1 MPDFSSYTGEHL
13 IPPYRILDLT
23 DRRAAFCGRL
33 LADYG
38 ADVVKI
44 EPPAGDDSRR
54 RGPYPG
60 DAPHTERSLDFMFY
74 NTNKRS
80 ITLDL
85 DTAPGQDLFRRLAA
99 AADVIIESGG
109 WESANRESGGRESRS
124 RESGGRHYLRDRG
137 LDFDALRAA
146 NPGLVTASVTPFGGT
161 GEWADYQ
168 GDDLVVMAASGY
180 MQITGEPDAPPVR
193 QGNEHSHYPAAQY
206 AAVGILAALYYRDFG
221 GADSGGINGSG
232 SGVGQHIDVSSQEAL
247 ITYYTD
253 AHPALLWR
261 KLGQNVTRVG
271 TNSTLVIPLGAYPCK
286 DGWIAAGVIT
296 PREWDALAQ
305 WIHEVTG
312 NDEVLNEAYRGGNQ
326 DRAEHIDIIT
336 ALFLE
341 FAENFTVQELFHE
354 GQRRNLVFL
363 PVNDVADLLADP
375 QLAESGFWADIE
387 HNDAAMGTVKYPLG
401 IFHSDEVAPRRQ
413 PAPALGAD
421 NLAVYQGE
429 LGMSA
434 DELARLRADG
444 VI

>member
-1 MPDFSSYTGEHL
+1 MPRFDEYTGEHL

-38 ADVVKI
+38 ADVVKV
-44 EPPAGDDSRR
+44 EPPSGDHSRTL
-54 RGPYPG
+54 GPYPG
-60 DAPHTERSLDFMFY
+60 DAPDAEHSLDFLFY

-85 DTAPGQDLFRRLAA
+85 ETAAGLRLFRRLAA
-99 AADVIIESGG
+99 EADVIIESFD
-109 WESANRESGGRESRS
+109 
-124 RESGGRHYLRDRG
+124 RHYLSDRG
-137 LDFDALRAA
+137 LGYDALRAD
-146 NPGLVTASVTPFGGT
+146 NPGLVMASVTPFGST
-161 GEWADYQ
+161 GEWADYT

-180 MQITGEPDAPPVR
+180 MQITGEPDEPPVR
-193 QGNEHSHYPAAQY
+193 QGNEHSHYPGAQY
-206 AAVGILAALYYRDFG
+206 AAVGILAALYHRDFNG
-221 GADSGGINGSG
+221 G
-232 SGVGQHIDVSSQEAL
+232 GVGQHIDVSSQEAL

-296 PREWDALAQ
+296 PREWDALAA

-363 PVNDVADLLADP
+363 PVNEVADLLADP
-375 QLAESGFWADIE
+375 QLEESGFWYDIE
-387 HNDAAMGTVKYPLG
+387 HEDPSIGTVKYPLG
-401 IFHSDEVAPRRQ
+401 IFHSEEVSARRR

-429 LGMSA
+429 LGMTA
-434 DELARLRADG
+434 EEIAKLRADG

>member
-1 MPDFSSYTGEHL
+1 MPRFDDYTGEHL

-38 ADVVKI
+38 ADVVKV
-44 EPPAGDDSRR
+44 EPPIGDPSRR
-54 RGPYPG
+54 LGPYPG
-60 DAPHTERSLDFMFY
+60 DIPDAGRSLDFMFY

-80 ITLDL
+80 VTLDL
-85 DTAPGQDLFRRLAA
+85 EAEPGRALFRRLAA
-99 AADVIIESGG
+99 DADVIIES
-109 WESANRESGGRESRS
+109 RP
-124 RESGGRHYLRDRG
+124 RHWLYDRG
-137 LDFDALRAA
+137 LGYEALRAA
-146 NPGLVTASVTPFGGT
+146 NPDLIMASVTPFGNT
-161 GEWADYQ
+161 GVWADYQ

-180 MQITGEPDAPPVR
+180 MQITGEPDEPPVR

-206 AAVGILAALYYRDFG
+206 AAVAILAALYHRDFAG
-221 GADSGGINGSG
+221 G
-232 SGVGQHIDVSSQEAL
+232 GQGQRIDVSSQEAL

-271 TNSTLVIPLGAYPCK
+271 TNSTLVIPLGAYPCQ

-296 PREWDALAQ
+296 PREWDALAA

-326 DRAEHIDIIT
+326 DRAGHIDIIT

-341 FAENFTVQELFHE
+341 FAANFTVQELFHE

-363 PVNDVADLLADP
+363 PVNEIADLLADP
-375 QLAESGFWADIE
+375 QLAESGFWTDIE
-387 HNDAAMGTVKYPLG
+387 HNDAAIGTVKYPLG
-401 IFHSDEVAPRRQ
+401 IFHSDAVVPRRQ

-429 LGMSA
+429 LGLSA

-444 VI
+444 AI

>member
-1 MPDFSSYTGEHL
+1 MPRFDDYTGEHL

-38 ADVVKI
+38 ADVVKV
-44 EPPAGDDSRR
+44 EPPAGDPSRR
-54 RGPYPG
+54 LGPYPG
-60 DAPHTERSLDFMFY
+60 DVPDAGRSLDFMFY
-74 NTNKRS
+74 NTNKRA

-85 DTAPGQDLFRRLAA
+85 ETAPGRALFRRLAA
-99 AADVIIESGG
+99 AADVIIESYD
-109 WESANRESGGRESRS
+109 
-124 RESGGRHYLRDRG
+124 RHYLEQRG
-137 LDFDALRAA
+137 LGYDDLRAV
-146 NPGLVTASVTPFGGT
+146 NPGLVLASVTPFGST
-161 GEWADYQ
+161 GRWADYQ

-180 MQITGEPDAPPVR
+180 MQITGEPDEPPVR

-206 AAVGILAALYYRDFG
+206 AAVAILAALYHRDFG
-221 GADSGGINGSG
+221 GDGDGDGDDAGAGAGR
-232 SGVGQHIDVSSQEAL
+232 GQRIDVSAQEAL

-271 TNSTLVIPLGAYPCK
+271 TNSTLVIPLGAYPCR

-296 PREWDALAQ
+296 PREWDTLAA

-326 DRAEHIDIIT
+326 DRAAHIDIIT

-341 FAENFTVQELFHE
+341 FAANFTVQELFHE

-363 PVNDVADLLADP
+363 PVNEVADLLADP
-375 QLAESGFWADIE
+375 QLAESGFWYDIA
-387 HNDAAMGTVKYPLG
+387 HDDPAIGALRYPLG
-401 IFHSDEVAPRRQ
+401 IFHSAEVAARRR
-413 PAPALGAD
+413 PPPALGAD
-421 NLAVYQGE
+421 NAAIYRGE
-429 LGMSA
+429 LGLTA
-434 DELARLRADG
+434 GELADLRAQG
-444 VI
+444 II

>member
-1 MPDFSSYTGEHL
+1 MPRFDEYTGEHL

-38 ADVVKI
+38 ADVVKV
-44 EPPAGDDSRR
+44 EPPTGDASRTL
-54 RGPYPG
+54 GPYPG
-60 DAPHTERSLDFMFY
+60 DEPEAERSLDFLFY

-85 DTAPGQDLFRRLAA
+85 ETEQGRDLFRRLVAD
-99 AADVIIESGG
+99 ADVVIESYD
-109 WESANRESGGRESRS
+109 
-124 RESGGRHYLRDRG
+124 RHYLADRG
-137 LDFDALRAA
+137 IGYEDLKAD
-146 NPGLVTASVTPFGGT
+146 NPGLVMASVTPFGAT
-161 GEWADYQ
+161 GEWADYS

-180 MQITGEPDAPPVR
+180 MQITGEPDEPPVR
-193 QGNEHSHYPAAQY
+193 QGNEHSHYPGAQY
-206 AAVGILAALYYRDFG
+206 AAVGILAALYYRDF
-221 GADSGGINGSG
+221 AG

-296 PREWDALAQ
+296 PREWDALAE

-312 NDEVLNEAYRGGNQ
+312 NDEVLSEAYRGGNQ

-363 PVNDVADLLADP
+363 PVNAVADLLADP
-375 QLAESGFWADIE
+375 QLEESGFWSDIA
-387 HNDAAMGTVKYPLG
+387 HVDGSIGTIKYPLG
-401 IFHSDEVAPRRQ
+401 IFHSEDVSVRRR

-429 LGMSA
+429 LGLGS
-434 DELARLRADG
+434 DEIAELQAGG

>member
-1 MPDFSSYTGEHL
+1 MPRFDEYTGEHL

-38 ADVVKI
+38 ADVVKV
-44 EPPAGDDSRR
+44 EPPSGDPSRTL
-54 RGPYPG
+54 GPYPG
-60 DAPHTERSLDFMFY
+60 DVSDGEQSLDFLFY

-85 DTAPGQDLFRRLAA
+85 DTDAGRGVFRRLAA
-99 AADVIIESGG
+99 DADVIIESYD
-109 WESANRESGGRESRS
+109 
-124 RESGGRHYLRDRG
+124 RHYLTDRG
-137 LDFDALRAA
+137 IGYDDLRGD
-146 NPGLVTASVTPFGGT
+146 NPGLVMASVTPFGST
-161 GEWADYQ
+161 GEWADYA

-180 MQITGEPDAPPVR
+180 MQITGEPDEPPVR
-193 QGNEHSHYPAAQY
+193 QGNEHSHYPGAQY
-206 AAVGILAALYYRDFG
+206 AAVGILAALYYRDFTG
-221 GADSGGINGSG
+221 G
-232 SGVGQHIDVSSQEAL
+232 GVGQHIDVSSQEAL

-271 TNSTLVIPLGAYPCK
+271 TNSTLVIPLGAYPCQ

-296 PREWDALAQ
+296 PREWDALAE

-363 PVNDVADLLADP
+363 PVNEVADLLADP
-375 QLAESGFWADIE
+375 QLAESGFWYDIE
-387 HNDAAMGTVKYPLG
+387 HEEGSIGTIKYPLG
-401 IFHSDEVAPRRQ
+401 IFHSEEVSARRR

-421 NLAVYQGE
+421 NVAVYQGE
-429 LGMSA
+429 LGMTVEDIAQLKA
-434 DELARLRADG
+434 DN

>member
-1 MPDFSSYTGEHL
+1 MPRFDDYTGEHL

-38 ADVVKI
+38 ADVVKV
-44 EPPAGDDSRR
+44 EPPSGDPSRR
-54 RGPYPG
+54 LGPFPG
-60 DAPHTERSLDFMFY
+60 DAPDDERSLDFMFY

-80 ITLDL
+80 ITLEIESE
-85 DTAPGQDLFRRLAA
+85 AGRALFRRLAA
-99 AADVIIESGG
+99 DADVIIESY
-109 WESANRESGGRESRS
+109 N
-124 RESGGRHYLRDRG
+124 RHYLNALG
-137 LDFDALRAA
+137 IGYDALRAQ
-146 NPGLVTASVTPFGGT
+146 NPGLIVASVTPFGSS

-180 MQITGEPDAPPVR
+180 MQITGEPDEPPVR

-206 AAVGILAALYYRDFG
+206 AAVGILAALYYRDFAG
-221 GADSGGINGSG
+221 G
-232 SGVGQHIDVSSQEAL
+232 GVGQHIDVSSQEAL

-296 PREWDALAQ
+296 PREWDTLAE

-312 NDEVLNEAYRGGNQ
+312 NDEALNEAYRGGNQ

-363 PVNDVADLLADP
+363 PVNEVADLLADP
-375 QLAESGFWADIE
+375 QLAESGFWYDIAHE
-387 HNDAAMGTVKYPLG
+387 DAGVGALQYPLG
-401 IFHSDEVAPRRQ
+401 IFHSEEVAARTR
-413 PAPALGAD
+413 PAPTRGAD
-421 NLAVYQGE
+421 NAAVYGGE
-429 LGMSA
+429 LGLSA
-434 DELARLRADG
+434 DEMSRLRSSG

>member
-1 MPDFSSYTGEHL
+1 MPRFDDYTGENL
-13 IPPYRILDLT
+13 IPPYRILDLS

-38 ADVVKI
+38 ADVIKV
-44 EPPAGDDSRR
+44 EPPGGDPSRR
-54 RGPYPG
+54 LGPYPS
-60 DAPHTERSLDFMFY
+60 DVPHTERSLDFMFY

-80 ITLDL
+80 VTLDL
-85 DTAPGQDLFRRLAA
+85 ETESGRTLFQRLAA
-99 AADVIIESGG
+99 DADVIIESYD
-109 WESANRESGGRESRS
+109 
-124 RESGGRHYLRDRG
+124 RHYLYDRG
-137 LDFDALRAA
+137 IGFDVLRAH
-146 NPGLVTASVTPFGGT
+146 NPGLIMASVTPFGCT
-161 GEWADYQ
+161 GEWADFQ

-206 AAVGILAALYYRDFG
+206 AAVGILAALYHRDFAHG
-221 GADSGGINGSG
+221 H
-232 SGVGQHIDVSSQEAL
+232 GQHIDVSSQEAL

-271 TNSTLVIPLGAYPCK
+271 TNSTLVIPLGAYPCQ

-296 PREWDALAQ
+296 PREWDALAE

-326 DRAEHIDIIT
+326 DRSEHIDIIT

-341 FAENFTVQELFHE
+341 FAENFTVQQLFHE

-363 PVNDVADLLADP
+363 PVNQVADLLADP
-375 QLAESGFWADIE
+375 QLAESGFWYDIE
-387 HNDAAMGTVKYPLG
+387 HDDPALGVIKYPLG
-401 IFHSDEVAPRRQ
+401 IFHSEDVAALRR

-421 NLAVYQGE
+421 NSAVYQGE
-429 LGMSA
+429 LGLSA
-434 DELARLRADG
+434 HELAALQSNG
-444 VI
+444 II

>member
-1 MPDFSSYTGEHL
+1 MPRFDEYTGEHL

-38 ADVVKI
+38 ADVVKV
-44 EPPAGDDSRR
+44 EPPSGDRSRTL
-54 RGPYPG
+54 GPYPG
-60 DAPHTERSLDFMFY
+60 DTADAEQSLDFMFY

-85 DTAPGQDLFRRLAA
+85 ETEAGRELFRRLATD
-99 AADVIIESGG
+99 ADVIIESYD
-109 WESANRESGGRESRS
+109 
-124 RESGGRHYLRDRG
+124 RHYLAERG
-137 LDFDALRAA
+137 IGYDDLRVD
-146 NPGLVTASVTPFGGT
+146 NPGLVMAAVSPFGST
-161 GEWADYQ
+161 GEWADYT

-180 MQITGEPDAPPVR
+180 MQITGEPDEPPVR
-193 QGNEHSHYPAAQY
+193 QGNEHSHYPGAQY
-206 AAVGILAALYYRDFG
+206 AAVGILAALYYRDFA
-221 GADSGGINGSG
+221 AD
-232 SGVGQHIDVSSQEAL
+232 GVGQHIDVSSQEAL

-296 PREWDALAQ
+296 PREWDALAE

-363 PVNDVADLLADP
+363 PVNEVADLLADP
-375 QLAESGFWADIE
+375 QLAESGFWYDIE
-387 HNDAAMGTVKYPLG
+387 HEEGSIGTIKYPLG
-401 IFHSDEVAPRRQ
+401 IFHSEEVSARRR

-421 NLAVYQGE
+421 NAAVYQGE
-429 LGMSA
+429 LGMTA
-434 DELARLRADG
+434 GELATLRGDG
-444 VI
+444 II

>member
-1 MPDFSSYTGEHL
+1 MPRFDEYTGEHL
-13 IPPYRILDLT
+13 IPPYRILDLS

-38 ADVVKI
+38 ADVVKV
-44 EPPAGDDSRR
+44 EPPAGDSSRTL
-54 RGPYPG
+54 GPYPG
-60 DAPHTERSLDFMFY
+60 DVSDTERSLDFLFY

-85 DTAPGQDLFRRLAA
+85 DTEAGRALFQRLAA
-99 AADVIIESGG
+99 DADVVIESYD
-109 WESANRESGGRESRS
+109 
-124 RESGGRHYLRDRG
+124 RHYLVDRG
-137 LDFDALRAA
+137 IGYDDLRAD
-146 NPGLVTASVTPFGGT
+146 NPGLVMASVTPFGST
-161 GEWADYQ
+161 GEWADYT

-180 MQITGEPDAPPVR
+180 MQITGEPDEPPVR
-193 QGNEHSHYPAAQY
+193 QGNEHSHYPGAQY
-206 AAVGILAALYYRDFG
+206 AAVGILAALYYRDF
-221 GADSGGINGSG
+221 ADG
-232 SGVGQHIDVSSQEAL
+232 GVGQHIDVSSQEAL

-296 PREWDALAQ
+296 PREWDALAE

-341 FAENFTVQELFHE
+341 FAENFTVQQLFHE

-363 PVNDVADLLADP
+363 PVNEVADLLADP
-375 QLAESGFWADIE
+375 QLAESGFWYDIE
-387 HNDAAMGTVKYPLG
+387 HEDGSIGTMKYPLG
-401 IFHSDEVAPRRQ
+401 IFHSEEVSARRR

-421 NLAVYQGE
+421 NIAVYQGE
-429 LGMSA
+429 LGLTA
-434 DELARLRADG
+434 DDLATLQANG

>member
-1 MPDFSSYTGEHL
+1 MPHFDDYTGEQL

-38 ADVVKI
+38 ADVVKV
-44 EPPAGDDSRR
+44 EPPHGDASRHL
-54 RGPYPG
+54 GPYPG
-60 DAPHTERSLDFMFY
+60 DAPDPARSLDFMFY

-85 DTAPGQDLFRRLAA
+85 DTAAGQDLFRRLAA
-99 AADVIIESGG
+99 DADAVIASCD
-109 WESANRESGGRESRS
+109 
-124 RESGGRHYLRDRG
+124 RHYLDDRG
-137 LDFDALRAA
+137 LGYDALRAA
-146 NPGLVTASVTPFGGT
+146 NPGLVMASVTPFGSAGD
-161 GEWADYQ
+161 WADYQ

-221 GADSGGINGSG
+221 GADGKGNGSG
-232 SGVGQHIDVSSQEAL
+232 AGGGQHIDVSSQEAL

-271 TNSTLVIPLGAYPCK
+271 TNSTLVIPLGAYPCQ

-312 NDEVLNEAYRGGNQ
+312 NDEVLNDAYRGGNQ
-326 DRAEHIDIIT
+326 DRAAHIDIIT

-375 QLAESGFWADIE
+375 QLAASGFWADIE
-387 HNDAAMGTVKYPLG
+387 HHTGAANGDDDDDNAAGIGTLQYPLG
-401 IFHSDEVAPRRQ
+401 IFHSDDFAPRRQ
-413 PAPALGAD
+413 PAPVLGAD
-421 NLAVYQGE
+421 NAAVYQGE
-429 LGMSA
+429 LGLSA
-434 DELARLRADG
+434 DELDGLRAAG

>member
-1 MPDFSSYTGEHL
+1 MPRFDDYTGEHL

-38 ADVVKI
+38 ADVVKV
-44 EPPAGDDSRR
+44 EPPGGDPSRR
-54 RGPYPG
+54 LGPFPG
-60 DAPHTERSLDFMFY
+60 DVPDDERSLDFMFY

-85 DTAPGQDLFRRLAA
+85 ESEAGRALFRRLVAD
-99 AADVIIESGG
+99 ADVVIESY
-109 WESANRESGGRESRS
+109 GRD
-124 RESGGRHYLRDRG
+124 YLNALGIGYD
-137 LDFDALRAA
+137 DLRAQ
-146 NPGLVTASVTPFGGT
+146 NPGLIVASVTPFGGF

-180 MQITGEPDAPPVR
+180 MQITGEPDEPPVR

-206 AAVGILAALYYRDFG
+206 AAVGILAALYYRDFAG
-221 GADSGGINGSG
+221 G
-232 SGVGQHIDVSSQEAL
+232 GVGQHIDVSSQEAL

-296 PREWDALAQ
+296 PREWDTLAE

-312 NDEVLNEAYRGGNQ
+312 NDEVLNAAYRGGNQ

-363 PVNDVADLLADP
+363 PVNEVTDLLADP
-375 QLAESGFWADIE
+375 QLAESGFWYDIE
-387 HNDAAMGTVKYPLG
+387 HDDATIGTVKYPLG
-401 IFHSDEVAPRRQ
+401 IFHSEEVSARRR

-421 NLAVYQGE
+421 NAAVYQGE
-429 LGMSA
+429 LGLTA
-434 DELARLRADG
+434 DELAALTADG
-444 VI
+444 II

>member
-1 MPDFSSYTGEHL
+1 MPRFDDYTGEHL

-38 ADVVKI
+38 ADVVKV
-44 EPPAGDDSRR
+44 EPPGGDPSRR
-54 RGPYPG
+54 LGPFPG
-60 DAPHTERSLDFMFY
+60 DTPDDERSLDFMFY

-80 ITLDL
+80 ITLEL
-85 DTAPGQDLFRRLAA
+85 ESEAGRALFRRLVAD
-99 AADVIIESGG
+99 ADVVIESYD
-109 WESANRESGGRESRS
+109 RD
-124 RESGGRHYLRDRG
+124 YLNALG
-137 LDFDALRAA
+137 IGYDALRAQ
-146 NPGLVTASVTPFGGT
+146 NPGLIVASVTPFGGS
-161 GEWADYQ
+161 GEWAKYQ

-180 MQITGEPDAPPVR
+180 MQITGEPDEPPVR

-206 AAVGILAALYYRDFG
+206 AAVGILAALYYRDFAG
-221 GADSGGINGSG
+221 G
-232 SGVGQHIDVSSQEAL
+232 GVGQHIDVSSQEAL

-296 PREWDALAQ
+296 PREWDTLAE

-363 PVNDVADLLADP
+363 PVN
-375 QLAESGFWADIE
+375 EGSGPA
-387 HNDAAMGTVKYPLG
+387 
-401 IFHSDEVAPRRQ
+401 RR
-413 PAPALGAD
+413 PPIG
-421 NLAVYQGE
+421 
-429 LGMSA
+429 
-434 DELARLRADG
+434 
-444 VI
+444 

>member
-1 MPDFSSYTGEHL
+1 MPRFDEYTGEHL
-13 IPPYRILDLT
+13 IPPYRVLDLT

-38 ADVVKI
+38 ADVVKV
-44 EPPAGDDSRR
+44 EPPSGDRSRTL
-54 RGPYPG
+54 GPYPG
-60 DAPHTERSLDFMFY
+60 DAPDTEQSLDFLFY

-85 DTAPGQDLFRRLAA
+85 ETEAGRGLFRRLAVD
-99 AADVIIESGG
+99 ADVIIESFD
-109 WESANRESGGRESRS
+109 
-124 RESGGRHYLRDRG
+124 RHYLADRG
-137 LDFDALRAA
+137 IGYDDLRSD
-146 NPGLVTASVTPFGGT
+146 NPGLVMASVTPFGST
-161 GEWADYQ
+161 GEWADYA

-180 MQITGEPDAPPVR
+180 MQITGEPDEPPVR
-193 QGNEHSHYPAAQY
+193 QGNEHSHYPGAQY
-206 AAVGILAALYYRDFG
+206 AAVGILAALYYRDF
-221 GADSGGINGSG
+221 ADG
-232 SGVGQHIDVSSQEAL
+232 GVGQRIDVSSQEAL

-296 PREWDALAQ
+296 PREWDALAE

-341 FAENFTVQELFHE
+341 FAEKFTVQELFHE

-363 PVNDVADLLADP
+363 PVNEVADLLADP
-375 QLAESGFWADIE
+375 QLAESGFWYDIE
-387 HNDAAMGTVKYPLG
+387 HGEGSIGTIKYPLG
-401 IFHSDEVAPRRQ
+401 IFHSEEVSARRR

-421 NLAVYQGE
+421 NAAVYRGE
-429 LGMSA
+429 LGMTA
-434 DELARLRADG
+434 EELAVLQMDG
-444 VI
+444 II

>member
-1 MPDFSSYTGEHL
+1 MPRLEEYTGEHL
-13 IPPYRILDLT
+13 IPPYRILDLA

-38 ADVVKI
+38 ADVLKI
-44 EPPAGDDSRR
+44 EPPDGDPSRR
-54 RGPYPG
+54 LGPFPK
-60 DAPHTERSLDFMFY
+60 DVPDDERSLDFMFY

-85 DTAPGQDLFRRLAA
+85 ESGEGRALFLRLAA
-99 AADVIIESGG
+99 DADVIIESFD
-109 WESANRESGGRESRS
+109 
-124 RESGGRHYLRDRG
+124 RHYLDDRG
-137 LDFDALRAA
+137 IGFDALRAE
-146 NPGLVTASVTPFGGT
+146 NPGLILASVTPFGSSGA
-161 GEWADYQ
+161 WADYQ

-180 MQITGEPDAPPVR
+180 MQITGEPDEPPVR

-206 AAVGILAALYYRDFG
+206 AAVGILAALYYRDFAG
-221 GADSGGINGSG
+221 G
-232 SGVGQHIDVSSQEAL
+232 GVGQHIDVSSQEAL

-271 TNSTLVIPLGAYPCK
+271 TNSTLVIPLGAYSCQ

-296 PREWDALAQ
+296 PREWDTLAE

-363 PVNDVADLLADP
+363 PVNEVADLLADP
-375 QLAESGFWADIE
+375 QLAESGFWYDVKHDDLAI
-387 HNDAAMGTVKYPLG
+387 GTVKYPLG
-401 IFHSDEVAPRRQ
+401 IFHSEEVSARRE

-421 NLAVYQGE
+421 NAAVYQGE
-429 LGMSA
+429 LGLDAA
-434 DELARLRADG
+434 DLTKLRSSG

>member
-1 MPDFSSYTGEHL
+1 MPSFDDYNGETL

-38 ADVVKI
+38 ADVVKV
-44 EPPAGDDSRR
+44 EPPAGDPSRR
-54 RGPYPG
+54 LGPYPD

-85 DTAPGQDLFRRLAA
+85 ESPAGRELFRRLAA
-99 AADVIIESGG
+99 DADAIIESFD
-109 WESANRESGGRESRS
+109 RR
-124 RESGGRHYLRDRG
+124 YLDDRG
-137 LDFDALRAA
+137 IGFDALRAG
-146 NPGLVTASVTPFGGT
+146 NPGLVMASVTPFGGA
-161 GEWADYQ
+161 GDWADYL

-206 AAVGILAALYYRDFG
+206 AALGILAALYHRDFG
-221 GADSGGINGSG
+221 DGDGGSG
-232 SGVGQHIDVSSQEAL
+232 TGQHIDVSAQEAL

-261 KLGQNVTRVG
+261 RLGQNVTRVG

-312 NDEVLNEAYRGGNQ
+312 NDEVLNDAYRGGNQ

-336 ALFLE
+336 AMFLE

-375 QLAESGFWADIE
+375 QLAESGFWTDIE
-387 HNDAAMGTVKYPLG
+387 HDDAAIGTLQYPLG
-401 IFHSDEVAPRRQ
+401 IFHSDEVAPGKR
-413 PAPALGAD
+413 PAPSLGAD
-421 NLAVYQGE
+421 NLAVFRGE
-429 LGMSA
+429 LGLNSA
-434 DELARLRADG
+434 ELAALRADG
-444 VI
+444 II

>member
-1 MPDFSSYTGEHL
+1 MPHFDHYTGEHL

-38 ADVVKI
+38 ADVVKV
-44 EPPAGDDSRR
+44 EPPAGDAARR

-60 DAPHTERSLDFMFY
+60 DAPDPARSLDFMFY

-85 DTAPGQDLFRRLAA
+85 DTASGQQLFRRLAA
-99 AADVIIESGG
+99 AADVVIESYD
-109 WESANRESGGRESRS
+109 
-124 RESGGRHYLRDRG
+124 RHYLDDRG
-137 LDFDALRAA
+137 LGYDALRAI
-146 NPGLVTASVTPFGGT
+146 NPGLVMASVTPFGSAGD
-161 GEWADYQ
+161 WADYQ

-221 GADSGGINGSG
+221 GTDGNIADGNIGDGNISGSG
-232 SGVGQHIDVSSQEAL
+232 AGVGQHIDVSSQEAL

-271 TNSTLVIPLGAYPCK
+271 TNSTLVIPLGAYPCQ

-312 NDEVLNEAYRGGNQ
+312 NDEVLNDAYRGGNQ
-326 DRAEHIDIIT
+326 DRAAHIDIIT

-341 FAENFTVQELFHE
+341 FAANFTVQELFHE

-375 QLAESGFWADIE
+375 QLAQSGFWADIE
-387 HNDAAMGTVKYPLG
+387 HHAGDDNDAGNGALQYPLG
-401 IFHSDEVAPRRQ
+401 IFHSDDFAPRRQ

-421 NLAVYQGE
+421 NAAVYQGE
-429 LGMSA
+429 LGLSA
-434 DELARLRADG
+434 DELAQLRAAG
-444 VI
+444 AI

>member
-1 MPDFSSYTGEHL
+1 MPSFDDYNGETL

-38 ADVVKI
+38 ADVVKV
-44 EPPAGDDSRR
+44 EPPAGDPSRR
-54 RGPYPG
+54 LGPYPD

-85 DTAPGQDLFRRLAA
+85 ESPAGRELFRRLAA
-99 AADVIIESGG
+99 DADAIIESFD
-109 WESANRESGGRESRS
+109 RR
-124 RESGGRHYLRDRG
+124 YLDDRG
-137 LDFDALRAA
+137 IGFDALRAV
-146 NPGLVTASVTPFGGT
+146 NPGLVMASVTPFGGA
-161 GEWADYQ
+161 GEWADYL

-206 AAVGILAALYYRDFG
+206 AALGILAALYHRDFG
-221 GADSGGINGSG
+221 DGDGGSG
-232 SGVGQHIDVSSQEAL
+232 TGQHIDVSAQEAL

-261 KLGQNVTRVG
+261 RLGQNVTRVG

-312 NDEVLNEAYRGGNQ
+312 NDEVLSDAYRGGNQ

-336 ALFLE
+336 AMFLE

-375 QLAESGFWADIE
+375 QLAESGFWTDIE
-387 HNDAAMGTVKYPLG
+387 HEDAAIGTLQYPLG
-401 IFHSDEVAPRRQ
+401 IFHSDEVAPGKR
-413 PAPALGAD
+413 PAPSLGAD
-421 NLAVYQGE
+421 NLAVFRGE
-429 LGMSA
+429 LGLNSA
-434 DELARLRADG
+434 ELAALRADG
-444 VI
+444 II

>member
-1 MPDFSSYTGEHL
+1 MPRFDDYTGEHL

-38 ADVVKI
+38 ADVVKV
-44 EPPAGDDSRR
+44 EPPIGDPSRR
-54 RGPYPG
+54 LGPYPDDIP
-60 DAPHTERSLDFMFY
+60 DAGRSLDFMFY

-80 ITLDL
+80 VTLDL
-85 DTAPGQDLFRRLAA
+85 EAEPGRALFRRLAA
-99 AADVIIESGG
+99 DADVIIESCH
-109 WESANRESGGRESRS
+109 
-124 RESGGRHYLRDRG
+124 RHWLYDRG
-137 LDFDALRAA
+137 LGYDALRAA
-146 NPGLVTASVTPFGGT
+146 NPGLIMASVTPFGNT
-161 GEWADYQ
+161 GVWADYQ

-180 MQITGEPDAPPVR
+180 MQITGEPDEPPVR

-206 AAVGILAALYYRDFG
+206 AAVAILAALYHRDFAG
-221 GADSGGINGSG
+221 GGR
-232 SGVGQHIDVSSQEAL
+232 GQRIDVSSQEAL

-271 TNSTLVIPLGAYPCK
+271 TNSTLVIPLGAYPCQ

-296 PREWDALAQ
+296 PREWDALAA

-341 FAENFTVQELFHE
+341 FAANFTVQELFHE

-363 PVNDVADLLADP
+363 PVNDVADLLSDP
-375 QLAESGFWADIE
+375 QLAESGFWTDIE
-387 HNDAAMGTVKYPLG
+387 QNDAAIGTVKYPLG
-401 IFHSDEVAPRRQ
+401 IFHSDAVAPRRQ

-429 LGMSA
+429 LGLSA

-444 VI
+444 AI